1 MLCSAATQASAGI
14 SPAPAAAE
22 GQVESP
28 TMPDP
33 ASARPRRPLLALLG
47 HTLEGVLQRIL
58 ALDPDSAARVAALE
72 GRAVVATLGDA
83 LPSLRVR
90 VEQGRLRVGPA
101 DGGDRALRVAL
112 APASLARLALA
123 RRRGEPLPPGS
134 VRIEGDAEL
143 ARRLE
148 QLASRF
154 EPDIEEA
161 FARAFGDVAGVPTAR
176 ALRGAFAG
184 ARRSAGALARDA
196 AEWLTEEGRDLV
208 ARGEHEQFLDD
219 VDVLRER
226 VDRLA
231 ARVNRLASMPRP
243 PAR

>member
-1 MLCSAATQASAGI
+1 
-14 SPAPAAAE
+14 
-22 GQVESP
+22 
-28 TMPDP
+28 MPDP
-33 ASARPRRPLLALLG
+33 ASARPRHPLLALLG
-47 HTLEGVLQRIL
+47 HTLEGALQRIL
-58 ALDPDSAARVAALE
+58 ALDPDTAARVAALE

-83 LPSLRVR
+83 LPSLRLR

-101 DGGDRALRVAL
+101 DSGDSVLRVAL
-112 APASLARLALA
+112 APSSLARLALA

-154 EPDIEEA
+154 APDIEEA
-161 FARAFGDVAGVPTAR
+161 FARAFGDVAGVPIAR
-176 ALRGAFAG
+176 AVRGALAG
-184 ARRSAGALARDA
+184 ARRSAGALARDT

-208 ARGEHEQFLDD
+208 AHGEHEQFLDD
-219 VDVLRER
+219 VDALRER

-231 ARVNRLASMPRP
+231 ARVGRLASAQRP